1 MSSKQESGLYGVTD
15 TEEIYSEKEIV
26 DFIKSFN
33 TRGISLTLEN
43 TGFQTALDNRVF
55 GYRC

>member
-1 MSSKQESGLYGVTD
+1 MYGVTD

-26 DFIKSFN
+26 DFIKYFN

-43 TGFQTALDNRVF
+43 IGFQTALDNRVF
-55 GYRC
+55 GYRG